1 MLALMTKIAL
11 PSVDI
16 VFLIIFIPLY
26 YTVTVI
32 KRFAIP
38 LGYLYLTGTI
48 CYLDSQRPE
57 APHGRTSPFEDTGSP
72 ISSADTIPLY
82 FFMTVPSM

>member
-16 VFLIIFIPLY
+16 VFLIIFITFC

-32 KRFAIP
+32 NRFAIP
-38 LGYLYLTGTI
+38 LGYLTGTI

-72 ISSADTIPLY
+72 ISSAVTIPLY
-82 FFMTVPSM
+82 FFITVPSI